1 MIKKVISMSATLLKL
16 LFFLASCCVFLVPIP
31 LPKGMLKVAAC
42 PLTGSTHEPPRSSF
56 FIIEV
61 RSSWLSPSL
70 MTARQ
75 HWVWVSIFMSSWC
88 SGLCLITLLVDTKY
102 VLMRASPRPKTSSFG
117 LKVSTTKFCP
127 SGNTAALL
135 LIDCCMILAYW
146 LYRLVSDATGG
157 MEVAAPPGME
167 AIGIGMEAIG
177 ACMDGAGGTVETA
190 GWEAAPWK
198 GPNPVRTPMFAAAKA
213 AAGGGP

>member
-1 MIKKVISMSATLLKL
+1 MFPPQRRCHEATVTTTLE
-16 LFFLASCCVFLVPIP
+16 
-31 LPKGMLKVAAC
+31 
-42 PLTGSTHEPPRSSF
+42 PLTAHCHSGGLGGRKPP
-56 FIIEV
+56 V
-61 RSSWLSPSL
+61 
-70 MTARQ
+70 
-75 HWVWVSIFMSSWC
+75 
-88 SGLCLITLLVDTKY
+88 
-102 VLMRASPRPKTSSFG
+102 
-117 LKVSTTKFCP
+117 P

-177 ACMDGAGGTVETA
+177 ACMDDAGGTVETA